1 MANDVMSSRQNE
13 AYEFYR
19 SLPPEERTYVRVA
32 EHFKVSPPTV
42 NKWKNKG
49 NWDERIK
56 ESVNRV
62 TEEVER
68 RIEKSEVQGAL
79 LYLKFVDSAVNQAIE
94 RLESGELK
102 LTGQELIEFMRFGI
116 DVSIGLGTVRAENAE
131 TDESDSSDKTIKRS
145 FVGGDTDGEK

>member
-19 SLPPEERTYVRVA
+19 SLPPEERTYTRVA
-32 EHFKVSPPTV
+32 EHFNVSPPTV
-42 NKWKNKG
+42 NKWKNRG
-49 NWDERIK
+49 NWDERIR

-79 LYLKFVDSAVNQAIE
+79 LYLEFVDCAVKQSIK
-94 RLESGELK
+94 RIKSGELI
-102 LTGQELIEFMRFGI
+102 LNGQELIEFMRFGI
-116 DVSIGLGTVRAENAE
+116 EVIVGIGAVRAENAE
-131 TDESDSSDKTIKRS
+131 SDESESSDKAINRS
-145 FVGGDTDGEK
+145 YVGGDTDGEK